1 MKIANI
7 QTKNFIHNNN
17 VSFKNK
23 ANMITPDVKPQ
34 NKNNTT
40 SLLLEAAGVIAIA
53 GIYGITRG
61 RSNTYI
67 DELAKGLSEYTH
79 KKIKSE
85 QLQSVM
91 SPKEFLSEISK
102 LKEENFVSS
111 PENIEKGIFCADLHS
126 HTNFSD
132 GQGEISSILTDVA
145 DYADKLYSKTNK
157 KFIFAL
163 TDHDGV
169 KGVKEALKI
178 IAEEPQKFRNV
189 KFVPGA
195 ELSFMLKSEIGS
207 AKNNK
212 CHNPIEGSELL
223 AYCINPF
230 SKNVNNYFE
239 NLYQKRANMV
249 KTTISE
255 ISKKYSDV
263 PFSEEDAFKFIHDKK
278 DYIFAYNSHWKIYN
292 YVQLQNRAVKIAKEQ
307 NKPQDFFTSVIKEH
321 KIKTPYDF
329 DNYLK
334 NQNIHTQIPIIDESL
349 SNFSKTFFPKIENEK
364 IVAPSENTFE
374 EIIDAFSKENGVILG
389 FAHPAFLVEN
399 MTSSTIQ
406 KNIQYYINNSKNML
420 KLTEKYHQAYEEPV
434 QHNSITWD
442 FIHQA
447 NKILDEFGLISIG
460 GRDSHKAKFL

>member
-23 ANMITPDVKPQ
+23 ANMVTPDVKPQ
-34 NKNNTT
+34 NKNNAT
-40 SLLLEAAGVIAIA
+40 SLLLGAAGVIAIA

-111 PENIEKGIFCADLHS
+111 PENIENGIFCADLHS

-169 KGVKEALKI
+169 KGIKEALKI
-178 IAEEPQKFRNV
+178 IAEEPQKFKNV

-212 CHNPIEGSELL
+212 CHNSIEGSELL

-249 KTTISE
+249 KTAISE
-255 ISKKYSDV
+255 TSKKYSDV

-292 YVQLQNRAVKIAKEQ
+292 YVQVQNRAVKIAKEQ

-321 KIKTPYDF
+321 RIKTPYDF

-334 NQNIHTQIPIIDESL
+334 NQNIHTQIPIIDENL

-434 QHNSITWD
+434 KHNSITWD

>member
-23 ANMITPDVKPQ
+23 ANMVTPDVKPQ

-40 SLLLEAAGVIAIA
+40 SLLLGAAGVIAIA

-207 AKNNK
+207 VKNNK

-239 NLYQKRANMV
+239 NLYQKRANTL

-255 ISKKYSDV
+255 VSKKYPDV
-263 PFSEEDAFKFIHDKK
+263 PFSEEDAFKFIHAKK

-292 YVQLQNRAVKIAKEQ
+292 YIQLQNRAVKIAKEQ
-307 NKPQDFFTSVIKEH
+307 NKPQEFFTNIIKEH
-321 KIKTPYDF
+321 RIQTPHDF

-334 NQNIHTQIPIIDESL
+334 NQNIHSQIPIIDESL

-364 IVAPSENTFE
+364 VIAPSENTFE
-374 EIIDAFSKENGVILG
+374 QIIDAFSKEKDVIMG

-406 KNIQYYINNSKNML
+406 RNLQYYINNSKNML

-434 QHNSITWD
+434 RHNNITWD

-447 NKILDEFGLISIG
+447 NKILDEFGLIAIG